1 MDTIKNYLEN
11 MFATLP
17 KNQEV
22 LRLKNDLLESMEDKY
37 NELKQNG
44 RSENEAVGIVIS
56 EFGNIDELVK
66 ELGIDIHQSEESG
79 TRFLEDTEVEK
90 FLKMKISTSKAIA
103 FGVWLCLMAPA
114 ILVLIGSFSEQY
126 GKGGAL
132 NMFHSEDTLAMLGLI
147 PFFVLIAAAVGVF
160 ILSGLK
166 MEKYEF
172 IEKTKISISN
182 TMRKNLEAE
191 KEAYQMTFGMGI
203 TIGVILCVLS
213 PLAVICTF
221 VIFGENNS
229 LAGIG
234 VTILLVMISIA
245 TAIFIIV
252 GTKNDAYNQLL
263 QEGDYAVEKKENSKI
278 VDAVAAVYWP
288 LVVIGYLVWS
298 FTTNNWGF
306 TWIVWPVAGIAFGAF
321 AGFVNALK
329 GNK

>member
-1 MDTIKNYLEN
+1 
-11 MFATLP
+11 
-17 KNQEV
+17 
-22 LRLKNDLLESMEDKY
+22 MEK
-37 NELKQNG
+37 
-44 RSENEAVGIVIS
+44 V
-56 EFGNIDELVK
+56 
-66 ELGIDIHQSEESG
+66 
-79 TRFLEDTEVEK
+79 
-90 FLKMKISTSKAIA
+90 LKMKISTSKAIA

>member
-221 VIFGENNS
+221 VILERIIH
-229 LAGIG
+229 LQ
-234 VTILLVMISIA
+234 VLV
-245 TAIFIIV
+245 
-252 GTKNDAYNQLL
+252 
-263 QEGDYAVEKKENSKI
+263 
-278 VDAVAAVYWP
+278 
-288 LVVIGYLVWS
+288 
-298 FTTNNWGF
+298 
-306 TWIVWPVAGIAFGAF
+306 
-321 AGFVNALK
+321 
-329 GNK
+329 